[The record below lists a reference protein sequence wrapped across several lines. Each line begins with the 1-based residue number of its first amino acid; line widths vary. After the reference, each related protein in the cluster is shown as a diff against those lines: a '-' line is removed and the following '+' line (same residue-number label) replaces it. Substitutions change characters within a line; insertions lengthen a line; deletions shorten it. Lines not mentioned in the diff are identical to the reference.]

1 MHNIFKRYALVAYF
15 LIKSEVDTD
24 ASYLEHVQ
32 EANQEQA
39 NSVSVLLVK
48 SLKK

>member
-1 MHNIFKRYALVAYF
+1 M
-15 LIKSEVDTD
+15 
-24 ASYLEHVQ
+24 EHVQ

-48 SLKK
+48 SLKKVKVLILKQ